1 MTAPSESASSGSAS
15 RNREDLSRFALLS
28 IATSLV
34 VIGLKILAWRLTGS
48 VGLLSD
54 AAESSVNVVA
64 AVAAYV
70 ALKVVAKPADHD
82 HNFGHTKAEYF
93 SAVLEGVMIVV
104 AAVVILVSAVDRLL
118 NPQALEQVGLG
129 LAISVAATVLNGLVG
144 YYLIRVGRRHRSLAL
159 QADGKHL
166 LTDVWT
172 TVGVIVGVLLV
183 ALTGWLPLDPLIAIA
198 VAVNI
203 LVVGARLV
211 WQSGAGLMD
220 AALPADERAQIDEVL
235 DRHRTDGID
244 FHDVRTRESGHERFL
259 QLHMLVPGDW
269 TVQHAHDVT
278 EEVEADLAALFDDM
292 RITIHIEPIDDP
304 RAYEDWR
311 LD

>member
-1 MTAPSESASSGSAS
+1 MTAPSDSASSGAAP
-15 RNREDLSRFALLS
+15 RGREDLSRFALLS

-70 ALKVVAKPADHD
+70 ALRVVAKPADDD

-118 NPQALEQVGLG
+118 NPQVLDNVGPGLG
-129 LAISVAATVLNGLVG
+129 ISVLATVLNGLVG
-144 YYLIRVGRRHRSLAL
+144 LYLVRVGRRHRSLAL

-172 TVGVIVGVLLV
+172 TAGVIVGVLLV

-220 AALPADERAQIDEVL
+220 AALPVEERARIDAVL
-235 DRHRTDGID
+235 DRRRGGGID

-278 EEVEADLAALFDDM
+278 EEVEADLAALFDDL

-304 RAYEDWR
+304 RAYEAWR

>member
-1 MTAPSESASSGSAS
+1 MAAPSDPAVPGTGPRA
-15 RNREDLSRFALLS
+15 RQDLSRFALLS
-28 IATSLV
+28 IATALV
-34 VIGLKILAWRLTGS
+34 VIGLKIAAWRLTGS

-54 AAESSVNVVA
+54 AAESSVNLVA
-64 AVAAYV
+64 AVAAFV
-70 ALKVVAKPADHD
+70 ALKVVAKPADED

-104 AAVVILVSAVDRLL
+104 AAAVILVSAVDRLL
-118 NPQALEQVGLG
+118 DPRDLEHVGPG
-129 LAISVAATVLNGLVG
+129 LAISVGATVLNALVG
-144 YYLIRVGRRHRSLAL
+144 LYLIRVGRRHRSPAL

-172 TVGVIVGVLLV
+172 TAGVIVGVLLV

-203 LVVGARLV
+203 LIVGARLV

-220 AALPADERAQIDEVL
+220 AALPAEERARIDEVL
-235 DRHRTDGID
+235 DHHRRAGID
-244 FHDVRTRESGHERFL
+244 FHDVRSRESGHERFL

-278 EEVEADLAALFDDM
+278 ERVEADLDAAIDDL
-292 RITIHIEPIDDP
+292 RITVHVEPIDDP

>member
-1 MTAPSESASSGSAS
+1 MTAPSDPAPSGAAP
-15 RNREDLSRFALLS
+15 RAREDLSRFALLS
-28 IATSLV
+28 IVTSLV

-64 AVAAYV
+64 AVAAFV

-104 AAVVILVSAVDRLL
+104 AAVVILASAVDRLL

-144 YYLIRVGRRHRSLAL
+144 YYLIQVGRRHRSLAL

-211 WQSGAGLMD
+211 WQSSAGLMD
-220 AALPADERAQIDEVL
+220 AALPGEERAQIDEVL
-235 DRHRTDGID
+235 DRHRAGGID

-278 EEVEADLAALFDDM
+278 EEVEADLAALFEDL
-292 RITIHIEPIDDP
+292 RITIHTEPIDDP
-304 RAYEDWR
+304 RAYEAWR